1 MNILDDHQVNINF
14 SNLIFAGV
22 DTTSNV
28 LQWMMLHLA
37 QNPRVQAK
45 LRAEAETVESTL
57 EWAKIQ
63 NRAVFVDFT
72 ADWCVNCKAF
82 EKAYIDTES
91 MAKVFASTN
100 VIAAKADYTRKDPP
114 LRAMLKALGRSGLPT
129 YAIYFPDGSFDL
141 LPNGPPLTLE
151 SRLKAAQAKL
161 AK

>member
-1 MNILDDHQVNINF
+1 MLLELTPAQEGAATTVNAKP
-14 SNLIFAGV
+14 SAAGSGAV
-22 DTTSNV
+22 DWVSF
-28 LQWMMLHLA
+28 
-37 QNPRVQAK
+37 
-45 LRAEAETVESTL
+45 RAEAETVESTL